1 MQESFIYR
9 TDALVLAT
17 MLCCLMLLA
26 IFLGLKM
33 GKAGIRKQKDNQDK
47 PDNSANGTIVAS
59 LFGLL
64 GFLLAFTFGM
74 SGSRFDNRRAAI
86 INEANAI
93 GTATLRADL
102 YNDTIRALL
111 RKDFKAYT
119 EARIRYHEA
128 GRDKQKMDLAN
139 QQADSLGALLWKRVS
154 TLARDKDNLISSNQM
169 IPALNEMLD
178 NATLR
183 NSGEQARVPDSI
195 VIMLFVLS
203 VACAFY
209 VGYSSA
215 EKKGRPDWFIV
226 TGFCL
231 LTSIVIYITLD
242 LDRPRRGII
251 KVDSSHQSMLDL
263 RKL

>member
-1 MQESFIYR
+1 MHESLIYR
-9 TDALVLAT
+9 TDALILAG
-17 MLCCLMLLA
+17 LLFLFMLLA
-26 IFLGLKM
+26 IVLGLRL
-33 GKAGIRKQKDNQDK
+33 GRARKQRRQEGEENA
-47 PDNSANGTIVAS
+47 ANGTIVAS

-74 SGSRFDNRRAAI
+74 SGNRFDNRREAI

-102 YNDTIRALL
+102 YSDSIRALL

-119 EARIRYHEA
+119 EARIRYYEA
-128 GRDKQKMDLAN
+128 GRDESKILLAN
-139 QQADSLGALLWKRVS
+139 READSFGNLLWRRVS
-154 TLARDKDNLISSNQM
+154 LLAKDKENIVQSNQM
-169 IPALNEMLD
+169 VPALNDMFD
-178 NATLR
+178 SATLR
-183 NSGEQARVPDSI
+183 NTGEKARVPDSI
-195 VIMLFVLS
+195 VLMLFILS
-203 VACAFY
+203 ITSAFY

-215 EKKGRPDWFIV
+215 EKGRLDWFIV

-231 LTSIVIYITLD
+231 LTAIVIYITLD